1 MSFSSIRGGGYTEKA
16 CDSNFG
22 THYRKMGKNLAWLGC
37 KSMMFTVQGADLE
50 QGPRQDPDGEES
62 GQVTWSS
69 PVNNVVIF
77 ISSFLDL
84 QT

>member
-1 MSFSSIRGGGYTEKA
+1 
-16 CDSNFG
+16 
-22 THYRKMGKNLAWLGC
+22 
-37 KSMMFTVQGADLE
+37 MMFTVQGADLE

-69 PVNNVVIF
+69 TVNNVVIF

>member
-1 MSFSSIRGGGYTEKA
+1 
-16 CDSNFG
+16 
-22 THYRKMGKNLAWLGC
+22 MGKNLAWLGC
-37 KSMMFTVQGADLE
+37 KSIMFTVQGADLE

-69 PVNNVVIF
+69 TVNNVVIF